1 MPREDATIFKVLWT
15 IVTFD
20 SIQIPAKDSDGLPMD
35 CITFADNL
43 VNYLNDSGIDSE
55 HRVDGSTIYLT
66 IQ

>member
-1 MPREDATIFKVLWT
+1 MIFK
-15 IVTFD
+15 I
-20 SIQIPAKDSDGLPMD
+20 KMRKCYEN

>member
-1 MPREDATIFKVLWT
+1 MLREDATIFKVLWM
-15 IVTFD
+15 IVFD

>member
-1 MPREDATIFKVLWT
+1 MDDSLI
-15 IVTFD
+15 FD
-20 SIQIPAKDSDGLPMD
+20 SVQIPAKDGDGLPMD

-43 VNYLNDSGIDSE
+43 VNYLTDSGIDSE